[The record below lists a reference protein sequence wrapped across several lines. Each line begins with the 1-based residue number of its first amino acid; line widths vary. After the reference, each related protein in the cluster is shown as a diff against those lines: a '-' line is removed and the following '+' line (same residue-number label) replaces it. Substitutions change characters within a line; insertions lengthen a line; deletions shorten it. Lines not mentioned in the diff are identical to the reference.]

1 MIKSLGLFVTIYVA
15 TAAITYGLAHTPV
28 PMMISYAGYACGTEA
43 GFYPLDGLSICGL
56 IAGLSSAFLLRWIL
70 TKPLE
75 KIIKAVDP
83 LYAWK
88 MMTLVMLGGL
98 TIYRAYIGLASD
110 CSELV
115 LDYSGHPAPAGAYS
129 VVYSLLNAMIGYL
142 FFDLRRYRF
151 PVEPWRPR

>member
-1 MIKSLGLFVTIYVA
+1 LIKSLGLFVVTYVA
-15 TAAITYGLAHTPV
+15 TAAMTYGLAHTPV
-28 PMMISYAGYACGTEA
+28 PMGISYAGYACGTGA

-56 IAGLSSAFLLRWIL
+56 IAGLLSAFLLRGIL

-75 KIIKAVDP
+75 KTIKAVD
-83 LYAWK
+83 LFYMWK
-88 MMTLVMLGGL
+88 MTTLMMLGAL
-98 TIYRAYIGLASD
+98 IVYRAYIGLVSD

-115 LDYSGHPAPAGAYS
+115 LDYSGHPAPAGAHSIVYS
-129 VVYSLLNAMIGYL
+129 VLNAAIGYL